1 MSIEIIGVFLISWLS
16 LSLVIG
22 VIIGLIV
29 SLSAD
34 TLGKSLRLLDWPDPK
49 GGRKLH
55 ARPTP
60 LVGGLAV
67 VGATVAGLFLP
78 DVGTGLSVIWFGL
91 IVVGMFLVGL
101 FDDLFELSAPFRFL
115 FAAGLLLLA
124 ILQVPDF
131 RLSFLYFQGQET
143 LVILPGL
150 LGVGFT
156 LVCLLGFLN
165 AVNMADG
172 KDGLVIGQALIWT
185 LVLMAR
191 LPAEQLPL
199 LAAIAG
205 SLAVLFLFNMKG
217 KLFLGDSGS
226 YAVSAIFGLLALHAW
241 NHGFDAMRAD
251 DIAVI
256 FALPVFDTIRL
267 ILHRLLSGKT
277 PFTPGRDHLHH
288 YLYARWGWPKPLPWV
303 LALVAL
309 PNLGAILLPGTGL
322 VWLGVTLAG
331 YLALLS
337 AATRTSPPSPS
348 LSKGQPG

>member
-1 MSIEIIGVFLISWLS
+1 MAIGI
-16 LSLVIG
+16 LVG
-22 VIIGLIV
+22 
-29 SLSAD
+29 
-34 TLGKSLRLLDWPDPK
+34 TLAGPLGRRLGLLDRPDPK

-67 VGATVAGLFLP
+67 IGATLAGLFLP
-78 DVGTGLSVIWFGL
+78 DVSTGFAVGWFGL
-91 IVVGMFLVGL
+91 VASGMFLVGL
-101 FDDLFELSAPFRFL
+101 LDDRFELSAPFRFL

-131 RLSFLYFQGQET
+131 RLGFLLFQGQDT
-143 LVILPGL
+143 LVVLPGL
-150 LGVGFT
+150 LGTGFT
-156 LVCLLGFLN
+156 LICLLGFLN

-185 LVLMAR
+185 LVLMVR

-199 LAAIAG
+199 LATIAG
-205 SLAVLFLFNMKG
+205 SLAVLFLFNMNG

-226 YAVSAIFGLLALHAW
+226 YGVSAIFGLLAIHAW
-241 NHGFDAMRAD
+241 NTGFDSMRAD
-251 DIAVI
+251 DVAVI
-256 FALPVFDTIRL
+256 FALPVFDTLRL
-267 ILHRLLSGKT
+267 IVHRLLAGRT

-309 PNLGAILLPGTGL
+309 PNLGAILFPGTGL
-322 VWLGVTLAG
+322 FWLGVAFAG
-331 YLALLS
+331 YVGLLW
-337 AATRTSPPSPS
+337 AATRAAPAAGGPLAGT
-348 LSKGQPG
+348 GA

>member
-1 MSIEIIGVFLISWLS
+1 M
-16 LSLVIG
+16 
-22 VIIGLIV
+22 
-29 SLSAD
+29 SAD
-34 TLGKSLRLLDWPDPK
+34 PLGRRLKLLDWPDPK

-55 ARPTP
+55 GRPTP
-60 LVGGLAV
+60 LVGGFAV
-67 VGATVAGLFLP
+67 VGATLAGLFLP
-78 DVGTGLSVIWFGL
+78 DVATGLSVGWFGL
-91 IVVGMFLVGL
+91 VVGGMFLVGL
-101 FDDLFELSAPFRFL
+101 FDDRFELSAPFRFL

-131 RLSFLYFQGQET
+131 RLNFLYFMNQEY

-150 LGVGFT
+150 LGIGFT

-172 KDGLVIGQALIWT
+172 KNGLVIGQALIWT
-185 LVLMAR
+185 LVLMVR

-205 SLAVLFLFNMKG
+205 SLAVLFAFNMKG

-226 YAVSAIFGLLALHAW
+226 YGLSAIFGLLAIHGW
-241 NHGFDAMRAD
+241 NNGFESMRSG
-251 DIAVI
+251 DIALI
-256 FALPVFDTIRL
+256 FALPVYDALRL
-267 ILHRLLSGKT
+267 IAYRTLSGRT

-288 YLYARWGWPKPLPWV
+288 YLHDRWGWPKPLPWV

-309 PNLGAILLPGTGL
+309 PNLGAILFPHTG
-322 VWLGVTLAG
+322 VIWLGVTLGG
-331 YLALLS
+331 YIALLW
-337 AATRTSPPSPS
+337 AATRTSPPARS